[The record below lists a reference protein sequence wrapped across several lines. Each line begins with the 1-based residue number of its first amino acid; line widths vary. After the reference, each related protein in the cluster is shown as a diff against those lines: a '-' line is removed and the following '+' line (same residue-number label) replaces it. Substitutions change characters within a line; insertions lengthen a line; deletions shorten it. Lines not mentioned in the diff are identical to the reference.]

1 MQAKTMLMLRKEKKP
16 PEMHPVT
23 QEALNLFVRRVAEQ
37 EKNNLKKIVLF
48 GSVAREEAN
57 DDSDIDVLV
66 VLKEMTL
73 EDRILVCDISADVKW
88 DMGFDE
94 NAYLKTLTVSEEETC
109 GLAYWGLMRNVS
121 RDGVVLYDAGG

>member
-1 MQAKTMLMLRKEKKP
+1 MQAKTMLMLHKEKKL

-37 EKNNLKKIVLF
+37 EKDNLKKIVLF
-48 GSVAREEAN
+48 GSVAREEA
-57 DDSDIDVLV
+57 DEDSDIDVLV

-73 EDRILVCDISADVKW
+73 KDRILVCDISADVKL
-88 DMGFDE
+88 DLGFDE
-94 NAYLKTLTVSEEETC
+94 NAYLQTLTVSEEETC
-109 GLAYWGLMRNVS
+109 GFAYWGLMQNVG